1 VKGGE
6 VVGYK
11 KTKKR
16 RDLYKETTDAIVA
29 AIEEAIEKG
38 EPLPWQKSW
47 TGADGG
53 VMPVSG
59 ATGKRYKGVNVLR
72 LWAAGYGDSR
82 WYTYKGAQKAGGN
95 VRKGEKSTPIVY
107 FSFIEKKDEKTGKE
121 EKIPIL
127 RAFAGFNREQCEWE
141 QEEAKPPAEPVAVER
156 ADNLELLLATG
167 IEVRHGGGRACY
179 NHVNDF
185 IKMPKLESFKTQDD
199 YWAVMWHEVTHAT
212 GHPLRLD
219 RTFGKRFGDNAY
231 AFEELV
237 AELGAAFICA
247 ELGVT
252 PSAGG
257 RDDHAAY
264 IQGWLKTLKND
275 KRAIFTAAKKATEA
289 AEWVI
294 EQSNNAEQTVELAAA
309 AK

>member
-1 VKGGE
+1 M
-6 VVGYK
+6 GYGK

-29 AIEEAIEKG
+29 AIEEAVEKG

-47 TGADGG
+47 TGTDGG

-72 LWAAGYGDSR
+72 LWAAGYDDTR
-82 WYTYKGAQKAGGN
+82 WFTYNGAKKAGGQ

-107 FSFIEKKDEKTGKE
+107 FSFIEKKDALNSDD
-121 EKIPIL
+121 KIPIL
-127 RAFAGFNREQCEWE
+127 RAFAGFNYEQCEWE
-141 QEEAKPPAEPVAVER
+141 EGVEAEPVEVER
-156 ADNLELLLATG
+156 GDNLKLLEATG
-167 IEVRHGGGRACY
+167 VEVRHGGGKAFYKRAGDY
-179 NHVNDF
+179 
-185 IKMPKLESFKTQDD
+185 IKMPKLERFKTEDD

-212 GHPLRLD
+212 GHEDRLD
-219 RTFGKRFGDNAY
+219 RTFGKRFGDKAY

-237 AELGAAFICA
+237 AELGAAYICA

-257 RDDHAAY
+257 REDHAAY
-264 IQGWLKTLKND
+264 IQSWLKTLKKD

-289 AEWVI
+289 AEWVVKAG
-294 EQSNNAEQTVELAAA
+294 EAQAEKAA
-309 AK
+309 